1 MNKSHLKPLKLLESG
16 LKHHQNGEFN
26 EAIAIYQKILAV
38 NPLHFDALK
47 LLGTVYAQTNKF
59 ELALSFIDYA
69 LKIKPNNIGLL
80 NNRGNILKELQRTD
94 EALDSYNKAIEIR
107 PDYAE
112 AWFSRAVTLE
122 NLKQYDEALTS
133 YKKAITLEPGYTEA
147 IFNRGVMQLHNL
159 QFTDGWVGYEAR
171 WHTKEFNSKPLLTSK
186 SQWHGGKG
194 EQRLFIWAEQ
204 GIGDQILYGSILNEL
219 QNFPNNKIIS
229 VDKKLIPVFQRSFS
243 SYQFIDKTELLSED
257 LYDEQIP
264 IGSLGQFFR
273 KELGDFKN
281 TAYPYL
287 IDDPI
292 KTQRIKSSPPF
303 SNQKTCGI
311 SWRSA
316 NQKLGKDKSVSLED
330 LLPILSMNDMQFV
343 NLQYGDTAE
352 EIAVLSEKHQQ
363 SLYSVPEI
371 DIFNDIDGVLSI
383 ISACDLII
391 TTSNSTAHLAGA
403 LGKETLLLTP
413 YSVGKFWYWH
423 DIDGVSLWYPSV
435 RVFPQTTQGEW
446 ADPINAI
453 KTYLEKR
460 DG

>member
-1 MNKSHLKPLKLLESG
+1 LNKPHLKPLKLLESG
-16 LKHHQNGEFN
+16 LKHHQNGDFN

-59 ELALSFIDYA
+59 ELALSLFDIA

-94 EALDSYNKAIEIR
+94 EALESYNKAIEIR

-112 AWFSRAVTLE
+112 AWSNCGVVLNE
-122 NLKQYDEALTS
+122 LKRFDEALAS
-133 YKKAITLEPGYTEA
+133 YKKAIALESGYAEA
-147 IFNRGVMQLHNL
+147 IFNCGVMQLHNL

-186 SQWHGGKG
+186 SRWCGIKS

-204 GIGDQILYGSILNEL
+204 GIGDQILYGSIFNEL

-229 VDKKLIPVFQRSFS
+229 ADKKLIPVFQRSFPS
-243 SYQFIDKTELLSED
+243 CQFIDKTEVLPED
-257 LYDEQIP
+257 FYDEQIP

-273 KELGDFKN
+273 KELSDFKN
-281 TAYPYL
+281 IAYPYL
-287 IDDPI
+287 IDDPV
-292 KTQRIKSSPPF
+292 KTQHIKSLPQF

-311 SWRSA
+311 SWRSS
-316 NQKLGKDKSVSLED
+316 NQKLGKDKSVSLLD
-330 LLPILSMNDMQFV
+330 LLPILSSNDMQFI
-343 NLQYGDTAE
+343 NLQYGDTAKEVADLAE
-352 EIAVLSEKHQQ
+352 EHGQ

-383 ISACDLII
+383 ISACDLVI

-403 LGKETLLLTP
+403 LGKEALLLVP

-423 DIDGVSLWYPSV
+423 DIDGFSLWYPSV
-435 RVFPQTTQGEW
+435 RVFQQKTQGDW
-446 ADPINAI
+446 ATPIHEM
-453 KTYLEKR
+453 KSYLEKKN
-460 DG
+460 G